1 MSSGR
6 IAARMLVAAS
16 FFGVLSC
23 TDSSAPSDPPVR
35 GLTPSNERSP
45 VAQDRLAALF
55 PGTSSEVMALP
66 GTVFADNDEVKGK
79 LVFGVENANAAA
91 GVRRVLEARGIS
103 ANDYVIKE
111 TLPIVRVTT
120 LQDRIRPTQAGT
132 QIHFGNYV
140 CSIGFN
146 ADFGT
151 ERSMY
156 TASHCTNT
164 QGGVEGTTYAQPLRS
179 VDPTVIATEVADP
192 EYTSLAGCSRGK
204 VCRYSD
210 ASRSLY
216 SADVA
221 SDRGVIAATTG
232 VNNGSLTTSGT
243 LSVTAQ
249 DNTSTSFSG
258 DVDKVGRTTGWT
270 RGTVTNSC
278 VTVNVSGSNV
288 QQLCQVIVTNPSATI
303 VSGGDSGSGVFK
315 VTSGTNVTLVG
326 ILWGGSGTNTFVF
339 SPLKN
344 VQDELGGLTGTVSG
358 TGGGTGGGG
367 GGGGGGCVPHGPNG
381 NNCH

>member
-1 MSSGR
+1 MSPGR
-6 IAARMLVAAS
+6 IATRTLVVAS

-23 TDSSAPSDPPVR
+23 TDSSAPSDPS
-35 GLTPSNERSP
+35 GSNIAPLSERSP

-55 PGTSSEVMALP
+55 PETSSEVMALP

-91 GVRRVLEARGIS
+91 GVRRSLEARGIS
-103 ANDYVIKE
+103 PNDYIIQE
-111 TLPIVRVTT
+111 TLPIVRVST
-120 LQDRIRPTQAGT
+120 LQDRFRPTQAGT

-146 ADFGT
+146 ADFGGV
-151 ERSMY
+151 RSMY
-156 TASHCTNT
+156 TASHCTNN

-179 VDPTVIATEVADP
+179 TDPTVIATEVADP
-192 EYTSLAGCSRGK
+192 QYTSLPGCSPGK
-204 VCRYSD
+204 ACRYSD
-210 ASRSLY
+210 ASRSQY

-221 SDRGVIAATTG
+221 SGRGVIAATTG

-258 DVDKVGRTTGWT
+258 SVDKVGRTTGWT
-270 RGTVTNSC
+270 RGTVTNTC
-278 VTVNVSGSNV
+278 ATVNVSGSNI
-288 QQLCQVIVTNPSATI
+288 QQLCQTIVTNAAATI

-315 VTSGTNVTLVG
+315 VTSGTNVTLIG
-326 ILWGGSGTNTFVF
+326 ILWGGSGTTTFVF

-344 VQDELGGLTGTVSG
+344 VQDELGGLTATVDG

-367 GGGGGGCVPHGPNG
+367 GGGGGGCIPHGPNG